1 MRQRNRY
8 KVGRCSYTA
17 RRRRRL
23 RRALPPP
30 PWSGFARHPWNLL
43 GAPLGG
49 YAFSQSTGRAAERI
63 PGEHTARGNWV
74 EAAHFGRAVGAGD
87 EQDI

>member
-49 YAFSQSTGRAAERI
+49 YAFSQSTGRAADRI
-63 PGEHTARGNWV
+63 PGEHTARGIG
-74 EAAHFGRAVGAGD
+74 AKRPTSGAQGAGD